1 MPRLSRSL
9 SLFAIIGGVL
19 TISDLPLAAEVG
31 SWYNKTSGTSVP
43 NADFTNLF
51 YCGLGKA
58 TAQRMEDSHPKQTWV
73 DHFGNALYMASE
85 DAVPGCSK
93 ASDTKCTYGFDV
105 AGAETINTKDDYDVR
120 VTFDWDS
127 ADGYLKGF
135 STTLTQGA
143 TTVTLPRVSTPNQA
157 EVPIKGGFPADGR
170 VALLVQ
176 LWTSQ
181 GAGMSWLS
189 GINCNYTNGQ
199 TPGLPS
205 IDDTTYTMKNLR
217 IKNTATGEEKKI
229 SFETVA

>member
-1 MPRLSRSL
+1 MKVTAPKRERASRRQNS
-9 SLFAIIGGVL
+9 GGSESTFTV
-19 TISDLPLAAEVG
+19 AAAA
-31 SWYNKTSGTSVP
+31 
-43 NADFTNLF
+43 ADT
-51 YCGLGKA
+51 
-58 TAQRMEDSHPKQTWV
+58 T
-73 DHFGNALYMASE
+73 
-85 DAVPGCSK
+85 
-93 ASDTKCTYGFDV
+93 
-105 AGAETINTKDDYDVR
+105 TINTKDDYDVR

-217 IKNTATGEEKKI
+217 IKNTATGEEQKI
-229 SFETVA
+229 TFKTVV